1 MIEFAVQA
9 ADITKRYDQA
19 VAVDNLSLT
28 VRRGEFLSFLGPSG
42 CGKTT
47 TLRMI
52 AGFVDPDDGTIAI
65 MGEDM
70 TERPPHQRNLGM
82 VFQNYALFPHMTAY
96 DNVAFGLKMRKVS
109 GSEIRRRVEDALSLV
124 QLSGLHDR
132 YPRQLSGGQQQRVAL
147 ARAIVIEPHVLLL
160 DEPLS
165 NLDAKLR
172 KAMQT
177 EVRDLQ
183 QRLGITAIYVTHDQ
197 EEAMTVSDRIVV
209 MNRGRIMQIGSPTEI
224 YRHPA
229 NEFVAGFIGQV
240 NLVRGQ
246 LTRQGQQWTF
256 VGERDLFLPI
266 PLDAIHTDARLVGKP
281 VELAVRP
288 EAITL
293 ESPDATATATTMTKG
308 VVTRVVYTGA
318 STTYTVQLQGGQD
331 LQVVDQDRPHVRR
344 WDVGE
349 VVEVGLIPESLN
361 VLPTSALS

>member
-1 MIEFAVQA
+1 M
-9 ADITKRYDQA
+9 TKRFDQA
-19 VAVDNLSLT
+19 VAVDDISLD
-28 VRRGEFLSFLGPSG
+28 VRRGEFVSFLGPSG

-52 AGFVDPDDGTIAI
+52 AGFVEPDAGTITI

-70 TERPPHQRNLGM
+70 TDRPPHQRNLGM
-82 VFQNYALFPHMTAY
+82 VFQNYALFPHMTAF
-96 DNVAFGLKMRKVS
+96 DNVAFGLKMRKVR
-109 GSEIRRRVEDALSLV
+109 GSELRRRAEQALDLV
-124 QLSGLHDR
+124 QLAHLQDR

-183 QRLGITAIYVTHDQ
+183 QRLGITTIYVTHDQ

-209 MNRGRIMQIGSPTEI
+209 MDRGQIMQVGAPTEV
-224 YRHPA
+224 YRKPA

-240 NLVRGQ
+240 NFLRGRLEPTGESWRFVADADLVI
-246 LTRQGQQWTF
+246 
-256 VGERDLFLPI
+256 PI
-266 PLDAIHTDARLVGKP
+266 PDAALHPAARSSGRP
-281 VELAVRP
+281 VELAIRP

-293 ESPDATATATTMTKG
+293 QPQEGHDRAPLRLCG
-308 VVTRVVYTGA
+308 VVTRAVYTGA
-318 STTYTVQLQGGQD
+318 STTYHVRLDGGQL
-331 LQVVDQDRPHVRR
+331 LQVLDQDRPGIRR
-344 WDVGE
+344 WSEGE
-349 VVEVGLIPESLN
+349 AVTVTLVPESLY
-361 VLPTSALS
+361 VVPAAT

>member
-1 MIEFAVQA
+1 
-9 ADITKRYDQA
+9 
-19 VAVDNLSLT
+19 
-28 VRRGEFLSFLGPSG
+28 
-42 CGKTT
+42 
-47 TLRMI
+47 
-52 AGFVDPDDGTIAI
+52 
-65 MGEDM
+65 
-70 TERPPHQRNLGM
+70 
-82 VFQNYALFPHMTAY
+82 
-96 DNVAFGLKMRKVS
+96 MRKVS
-109 GSEIRRRVEDALSLV
+109 ASEIRRRVEEALNLV
-124 QLSGLHDR
+124 QLTGLHDR

-147 ARAIVIEPHVLLL
+147 ARAIVIEPYVLLL

-246 LTRQGQQWTF
+246 LTRQDQQWTF
-256 VGERDLFLPI
+256 VGERDLSLPI
-266 PLDAIHTDARLVGKP
+266 PLAAIHADARVVGQP

-288 EAITL
+288 EAIIL
-293 ESPDATATATTMTKG
+293 ESPDATAMAMSLTQG
-308 VVTRVVYTGA
+308 VVNRVVYTGA
-318 STTYTVQLQGGQD
+318 STTYSVQLQGGQG

-344 WDVGE
+344 WNEGE
-349 VVEVGLIPESLN
+349 TVAVGLIPESLN
-361 VLPTSALS
+361 ILPASTQS